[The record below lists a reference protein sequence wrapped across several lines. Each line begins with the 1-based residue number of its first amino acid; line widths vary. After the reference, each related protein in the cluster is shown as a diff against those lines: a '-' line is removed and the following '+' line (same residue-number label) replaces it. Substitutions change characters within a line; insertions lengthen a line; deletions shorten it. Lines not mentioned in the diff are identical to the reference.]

1 MRTACGGGRL
11 VFRLRPLVERLVCSV
26 CGSCEVVRR
35 GTVEREL
42 RTVPIGRKPVFLAL
56 PVQRLACRHC
66 QALRQARR
74 GFADPRKHSSR
85 SFERYVLDLLRDATI
100 KTVAQPLGVSW
111 EVVKDLQKR
120 HLSRRFGRPKL
131 KRLRCLRLD
140 ELSLGKGNRSLT
152 LVVEWVTGA
161 VVFVG
166 DGRGGDALLPFW
178 KRLRASHAQVE
189 AVAMD
194 RSPAYYLKEDRR
206 RFWDQPDKVRAQALL
221 EDWIARAQCS
231 GIQRLQKFANTLAGH
246 RTGLLPY
253 SDVPLSTGPL
263 EGLNNKSRTGHRQ
276 AYGFRDHEFLKLRIY
291 GLHETKYALVG

>member
-100 KTVAQPLGVSW
+100 KAVAQPLGVSW
-111 EVVKDLQKR
+111 EV
-120 HLSRRFGRPKL
+120 
-131 KRLRCLRLD
+131 
-140 ELSLGKGNRSLT
+140 
-152 LVVEWVTGA
+152 VVEWVTGA

-276 AYGFRDHEFLKLRIY
+276 ACGFRDHEFLKLRIY
-291 GLHETKYALVG
+291 GLHETKYALSG